1 VGGLLQKHISVDLD
15 LPGTIWSS
23 HPLTHVAQRCAAAFN
38 NYSLD
43 DASINRLAEDGVI
56 EVLLKLATSYS
67 EQCRENCARALCNI
81 CAGFGMEHVVVNST
95 TAVPELMVMALVRSE
110 SIVTKQICAVALM
123 NVLVDETMN
132 KMIKYGIVWAMS
144 SLTQSSQSASY
155 ALTNAKKGS
164 ARGSPRS
171 SAAAAVEPTPEVH
184 ALLVTSCATA
194 FMNISCSKAGRAHIL
209 ADPGALQA
217 VFHFLLG
224 GASATGDAS
233 HHGVDHCQQLAWDI
247 IWNLIEDNQ
256 NHHTLVQNELLRTVE
271 TLAVTARSDVDFDI
285 GSGAHG
291 SRAVHGSLDMDDHVL
306 REIFNL
312 IDSDH
317 SNTLDKYELL
327 DAIANNQ
334 QVLELVHSAPILEP
348 LLQPDAFE
356 NALMELDTAH
366 QSIVTYSEFKA
377 FLISQTRRVT
387 QARKSVNNMN
397 KARANSEKES
407 QKNVRVSSLHMQ
419 AAAAGSD
426 EEDNYSEDN
435 YSDDDQDVFEEEDQ
449 DDGSPTVSS
458 LLAVMNEQARIAN
471 SAGGKKDAAKRT
483 AQTLK
488 NVAIVLRRLSSN
500 PSICDEIVARNGISI
515 IVAAS
520 RSLELDT
527 KIMCGRVLCTL
538 AEHPSTRKTVVA
550 EGAMAALELISK
562 STDARV
568 QVLIARTLRVLSLHG
583 PNASIMAQ
591 QGFLAIVRKIYTVAS
606 ETTSGPDAN
615 TMREAVLHAMAALE
629 TMSWESGAAEI
640 LVFTGG
646 TEIIGLLLRYDLRT
660 MCRPACVV
668 LCNMTSVHRTHQ
680 NMVDEGFTD
689 IFVEICDQVLFAR
702 SEAART
708 SAGAPGLLTDTRH
721 RAMLALAYIAASL
734 TSQRTR
740 AAIVQAGA
748 VPHVLEQAK
757 DPGCTLVVK
766 EICASILA
774 TLSHAAATR
783 KVMIEQGSLEVIT
796 MLSECGSVSARMN
809 CTTSMAKLS
818 SSVDHLQQGTVASLI
833 SLCMAP
839 QTSPKGSPISGSPRM
854 VMVGGKSSGR
864 SPMNA
869 TTSDNNDRGDKDGN
883 GPSSAGGEGT
893 HQEGGSAA
901 SGSPHQHRQRL
912 HGDSISFDP
921 ASLPK
926 PPERP
931 DGDGEKNQWVRPFE
945 KGSEEF
951 PEPLPS
957 IAPVRWDKQN
967 IKVMGVAPPAPAS
980 SNNPDEG
987 SSSSLE
993 SEAQQIEVI
1002 EKSMGGGAGK
1012 GDEELMAEGES
1023 ERMAF
1028 AERWFPTYND
1038 PGGSEQEKKAR
1049 RKSLLTIE
1057 FHDTDDEEEEEART
1071 FDGGSL

>member
-1 VGGLLQKHISVDLD
+1 MQSLKNRLLKIPRWRYRCCQVREKIVGTVVALANAPGQTDAIRGVCAGVISELAQSEGNQIQVINQGLSVLLRLSESEDPSTRAMCADTLCELSRSRKGCPRVVKDGGIQILVELLARDANNKALRCKVAEALSNLMKIEWTSHAVLVGAVPSVVELLLSTTVSATRTAATKIMYNLSMNLPMRAPLAACGAIEALLPLARTGATDTAVQMRCVAAVCNIARGDGRGSADDDRAAAERLARAGAIEIFLGCVRQAVGNARSGKTMIPGRTVVDSVAALSRLAEDDTCAENIVRMGLESLIKLATEGTVAAKHAHERSEAAREAAENAAQLAKTSKKKDGGSSPKKKRGAGKKLRSHSTQD
-15 LPGTIWSS
+15 NKSGGGAENGTSGDASGANGAGGGMTLAERRMAAKQDADAGMWSS
-23 HPLTHVAQRCAAAFN
+23 KAREWCSVILCRLSENVSTRKKQVLTGVCPAMISLALHLHVTGDQTAREGVAQRCAAAFN

-224 GASATGDAS
+224 GASATGDPS

-520 RSLELDT
+520 RSLEV
-527 KIMCGRVLCTL
+527 RVCLVFDFFFFSTTASFSRPLWLFFLTSFFYLSLLPHLSRRCVRIHPIPCSSTLRLC
-538 AEHPSTRKTVVA
+538 AGAYSAPWQSTRRR
-550 EGAMAALELISK
+550 
-562 STDARV
+562 AR
-568 QVLIARTLRVLSLHG
+568 R
-583 PNASIMAQ
+583 
-591 QGFLAIVRKIYTVAS
+591 
-606 ETTSGPDAN
+606 
-615 TMREAVLHAMAALE
+615 
-629 TMSWESGAAEI
+629 
-640 LVFTGG
+640 
-646 TEIIGLLLRYDLRT
+646 
-660 MCRPACVV
+660 
-668 LCNMTSVHRTHQ
+668 
-680 NMVDEGFTD
+680 
-689 IFVEICDQVLFAR
+689 
-702 SEAART
+702 
-708 SAGAPGLLTDTRH
+708 
-721 RAMLALAYIAASL
+721 
-734 TSQRTR
+734 
-740 AAIVQAGA
+740 
-748 VPHVLEQAK
+748 
-757 DPGCTLVVK
+757 
-766 EICASILA
+766 
-774 TLSHAAATR
+774 
-783 KVMIEQGSLEVIT
+783 
-796 MLSECGSVSARMN
+796 
-809 CTTSMAKLS
+809 
-818 SSVDHLQQGTVASLI
+818 
-833 SLCMAP
+833 
-839 QTSPKGSPISGSPRM
+839 
-854 VMVGGKSSGR
+854 
-864 SPMNA
+864 
-869 TTSDNNDRGDKDGN
+869 
-883 GPSSAGGEGT
+883 
-893 HQEGGSAA
+893 
-901 SGSPHQHRQRL
+901 
-912 HGDSISFDP
+912 
-921 ASLPK
+921 SLPRV
-926 PPERP
+926 PWRHL
-931 DGDGEKNQWVRPFE
+931 
-945 KGSEEF
+945 S
-951 PEPLPS
+951 
-957 IAPVRWDKQN
+957 
-967 IKVMGVAPPAPAS
+967 
-980 SNNPDEG
+980 
-987 SSSSLE
+987 
-993 SEAQQIEVI
+993 
-1002 EKSMGGGAGK
+1002 
-1012 GDEELMAEGES
+1012 
-1023 ERMAF
+1023 
-1028 AERWFPTYND
+1028 
-1038 PGGSEQEKKAR
+1038 
-1049 RKSLLTIE
+1049 
-1057 FHDTDDEEEEEART
+1057 
-1071 FDGGSL
+1071 